1 MKREHYIYGLLIVL
15 ASVLIGCSKYD
26 AIPPGYPNDG
36 WSDFG
41 GTPRLVVKGTV
52 TNTADEPLQGMY
64 VAIYGVR
71 EEGEPDVLSYNYA
84 RTDSVGRYTIVRYRG
99 REIPAE
105 VTVVATDSAGI
116 YQEQI
121 RFATVSS
128 DSIDTRTG
136 KQPYNAFVTADFVL
150 ELY

>member
-26 AIPPGYPNDG
+26 TMEPPNGEEYPT
-36 WSDFG
+36 

-52 TNTADEPLQGMY
+52 TNTADEPLQGIY

-84 RTDSVGRYTIVRYRG
+84 LTDSVGRYTIVRYRG

-105 VTVVATDSAGI
+105 LTVVATDSAGI

>member
-15 ASVLIGCSKYD
+15 ASVLIGCSHMYD
-26 AIPPGYPNDG
+26 SPGFPDEWNG
-36 WSDFG
+36 QG
-41 GTPRLVVKGTV
+41 GVPRLVVKGKV
-52 TNTADEPLQGMY
+52 TNTADEPLKGIY

-84 RTDSVGRYTIVRYRG
+84 LTDSVGRYTIVRYRG

-121 RFATVSS
+121 RFATVSC

>member
-15 ASVLIGCSKYD
+15 ASVLLGCSHMYD
-26 AIPPGYPNDG
+26 SPGGPDEWNG
-36 WSDFG
+36 QG

-52 TNTADEPLQGMY
+52 TNTADEPLQGIY

-121 RFATVSS
+121 RFATVSC
-128 DSIDTRTG
+128 DFIDTRTG